1 MRKFWNLVKRHCLVF
16 LRDRTA
22 VFFSFLAMMIII
34 VLMGV
39 FLSKMNV
46 DSILSLLEEF
56 RRSKATAADRKNAT
70 ELVYYCILAGIL
82 MTNSLTV
89 STSVIGIYIDDIKSH
104 AIDCFYSAPVKRSIV
119 SLSYIAAAMLVSML
133 MCLATLGVFLAFI
146 VSRGGEMLSMTS
158 LLKVIGGI
166 AINVVLFSIIAY
178 SVSIGLKS
186 SKGWSTF
193 SSISGTLVGFLGGV
207 YLPMGFLPKGVA
219 SFLKFLPF
227 LHGASILR
235 KSCVQAAMDRTF
247 DGCPAEI
254 TANYQEY
261 IGITVKSGGHV
272 LSTAAQTGIMALWLV
287 AALAFVF
294 AVSRRKHL
302 NR

>member
-1 MRKFWNLVKRHCLVF
+1 MRKFWNLVKRNCLVF

-22 VFFSFLAMMIII
+22 VFFSFLALMIII

-254 TANYQEY
+254 AANYQE
-261 IGITVKSGGHV
+261 
-272 LSTAAQTGIMALWLV
+272 
-287 AALAFVF
+287 
-294 AVSRRKHL
+294 
-302 NR
+302 

>member
-1 MRKFWNLVKRHCLVF
+1 MHKFWNLVKRHCLVF
-16 LRDRTA
+16 LRDKTA
-22 VFFSFLAMMIII
+22 VFFSFLAMIIII

-46 DSILSLLEEF
+46 DSILSLLEQF
-56 RRSKATAADRKNAT
+56 RRSKATATDRKNAT

-104 AIDCFYSAPVKRSIV
+104 AIDCFYSAPIKRSIV
-119 SLSYIAAAMLVSML
+119 SLSYIAAAMMVSMM

-146 VSRGGEMLSMTS
+146 VLDGGEMLSLTS
-158 LLKVIGGI
+158 LLKVIVGI
-166 AINVVLFSIIAY
+166 A
-178 SVSIGLKS
+178 LKS

-193 SSISGTLVGFLGGV
+193 ASISGTLVGFLGGV

-219 SFLKFLPF
+219 SVLKFLPF

-235 KSCVQAAMDRTF
+235 KSCVQAALDKTF
-247 DGCPAEI
+247 AGCPSEI
-254 TANYQEY
+254 ATNYQEY
-261 IGITVKSGGHV
+261 VGITVKAGGHV
-272 LSTAAQTGIMALWLV
+272 LSTAAQVGIMALWLV
-287 AALAFVF
+287 AALAAVF
-294 AVSRRKHL
+294 AISRRKHL
-302 NR
+302 NE